1 MSIDLDLF
9 RFALPLMM
17 LFVAVLSVANGVGGC
32 RWPVSDRAIC
42 MDVAFRQF
50 SSNPFNSYPMADA
63 IKFLVMLYSTCIGPF
78 YWGIACIS
86 VLDFGP

>member
-1 MSIDLDLF
+1 MSIDIDPF
-9 RFALPLMM
+9 WFSITFTM
-17 LFVAVLSVANGVGGC
+17 LFDAVLSVATGVGGC

-50 SSNPFNSYPMADA
+50 SSNPSNSYPMADT
-63 IKFLVMLYSTCIGPF
+63 IKFLVMLYSTCTGPF